1 MESKCLFYS
10 KSVNATVPAD
20 LVRSIL
26 ENIQLRKIIPNSRRK
41 TNDAGTLEIAVEV
54 SQREDFSV
62 TSVM

>member
-41 TNDAGTLEIAVEV
+41 TNDVGALEVAVEV